1 MKQSAYAK
9 LVGTIF
15 ALLALFH
22 VCRLVVG
29 LPIDVGGWAMPNA
42 LSILGLVVAGALS
55 WLGFKA
61 KP

>member
-22 VCRLVVG
+22 VFRLVVG

-42 LSILGLVVAGALS
+42 LSILGLVVAGGLS

>member
-29 LPIDVGGWAMPNA
+29 LLIDVGGWAMPNA
-42 LSILGLVVAGALS
+42 LSNLGLVVAGGLS

>member
-1 MKQSAYAK
+1 MKQSAYEK

-42 LSILGLVVAGALS
+42 LSILCLGVAGALS
-55 WLGFKA
+55 WLRFKA

>member
-22 VCRLVVG
+22 VYRLVVG
-29 LPIDVGGWAMPNA
+29 LPIDGVGWAMPNA
-42 LSILGLVVAGALS
+42 LSILGLVVAGGLS